1 MDWQGIVNI
10 VSSIGFPIV
19 MCLLMGFYIKYI
31 TDEHK
36 EEISQL
42 KTALDNNT
50 VALTKLI
57 ERLGGN

>member
-10 VSSIGFPIV
+10 ISSIGFPIA